1 MNRKSMIYVVAL
13 TFLLGG
19 LTACEDMLDV
29 SSSSIQY
36 EDRHE
41 LNSAADSLYS
51 VIGILGKLQNIADR
65 TVLLGE
71 LRGDLV
77 TDNEN
82 TDKDLRELINHDV
95 KPTNA
100 YLNYSDYYA
109 VINNCNYFLE
119 KVDTNVI
126 VSGQKVM
133 LKEVAVV
140 KGIRAWTYMQL
151 ALIYQS
157 VPFITK
163 PILSLQSAEELE
175 KQCEYK
181 NLEEICDYFILD
193 LLPFV
198 DTKLPNYGTINDYD
212 SQRFFFP
219 IRLLLGD
226 MYLWKGMY
234 MDAFNHY
241 AAYIS
246 DRGLKTELCGV
257 KASNFTSAAN
267 DITSFVSYN
276 PSNEYITIIR
286 MSSSKLYG
294 TISNLE
300 NVFSPTE
307 LNEGRR
313 AVSPSRSWKEL
324 SEKQVYAYQGSATDK
339 MRYLTCGDLRA
350 VATYYS
356 EWNDGT
362 FQPDRVTSS
371 GAWYQ
376 VDVDNKYLINSKYGS
391 SPRLGV
397 KNSIAVYRA
406 SSIFL
411 RMAEAI
417 NRLGYPELAFSIL
430 KNGVEQ
436 MRPVL
441 DGGYTWTIPT
451 NDFNDGNVVG
461 IHSRGS
467 GNSAANERYN
477 MDATTF
483 DFGVLPDP
491 NRTYLDENS
500 ELLLGQDFPE
510 GKRDLMVFRSYTYY
524 GNAGMPDPN
533 FANGQYDG
541 MFTLVDSIRIT
552 GLRHDYTVDYTIP
565 NTDTIR
571 YRYIPTAYLVDK
583 VEQMI
588 VDEMALETAFE
599 GQRYYDLMR
608 VAMRREDPAFLADK
622 VARREGE
629 EAGRDEALYDK
640 LNDSSY
646 NSWFLHKE

>member
-1 MNRKSMIYVVAL
+1 MNRKSSLYVVAL

-82 TDKDLRELINHDV
+82 TEKDLRELINHDV

-175 KQCEYK
+175 KQGEYK

-286 MSSSKLYG
+286 MASSKLYG

-300 NVFSPTE
+300 NVFSPTD

-477 MDATTF
+477 IDINDF
-483 DFGVLPDP
+483 DFSVDLERCD
-491 NRTYLDENS
+491 TENEKIQITTRKDS
-500 ELLLGQDFPE
+500 VVIRE
-510 GKRDLMVFRSYTYY
+510 YCYY
-524 GNAGMPDPN
+524 AKAGMPNQN
-533 FANGQYDG
+533 FANGLYEG
-541 MFTLVDSIRIT
+541 FAFVDSTFIEGERERR
-552 GLRHDYTVDYTIP
+552 LS
-565 NTDTIR
+565 TDTVR

-629 EAGRDEALYDK
+629 EAGRNEALYDK